1 MIIQGILKKKKKINI
16 LSSNYS
22 LKIKISY
29 EDKNKIKKKLKNVKF
44 KTDEL
49 EDINEYE
56 KWIEYSDNKV
66 RKKLFQ
72 TETERNISR
81 IESYNEKINS
91 SNDID
96 EISDDTESLSFD
108 EF

>member
-1 MIIQGILKKKKKINI
+1 MITQGILKKKNKINI

-29 EDKNKIKKKLKNVKF
+29 ENKNKIKKLKNVKF

-49 EDINEYE
+49 EDVNEYE
-56 KWIEYSDNKV
+56 KWIEYSDSKV

-72 TETERNISR
+72 TEIERKISR
-81 IESYNEKINS
+81 IESYNEKIDS

-96 EISDDTESLSFD
+96 EKSDDTESLSFD